1 MSKPCLPPP
10 VTGHYRDY
18 FPRRLGTHA
27 LPFLGPDDHS
37 LTRWLLHVSYLSR
50 EALGSW
56 LLGFPVWI
64 QELNLIGGCWKNKQ
78 ESNTMGLDKQR
89 PNKLQGGNYKKMA
102 EQLRWG
108 RCNSRCQPL
117 RRYLPRLGAS
127 RSNHH
132 YVVNQN
138 PWGEEWEGGSWE
150 GILWRKKKDE
160 WKSERKAVLGLRQ
173 GPSCPA
179 SSHGQWCMIS
189 QGCEKCSGVFSH
201 KLSKPTADCMQL
213 QDFLS
218 LRLV

>member
-10 VTGHYRDY
+10 VTRHYRDY

-27 LPFLGPDDHS
+27 LPFSGPDAHS

-89 PNKLQGGNYKKMA
+89 PNKLQGGNYKKRA

-117 RRYLPRLGAS
+117 SRYLPRLGAS

-132 YVVNQN
+132 YMVNQS
-138 PWGEEWEGGSWE
+138 PWGGEEWEGRSWE
-150 GILWRKKKDE
+150 GILWRKKKMNGRMKEKLCWVWGRDH
-160 WKSERKAVLGLRQ
+160 
-173 GPSCPA
+173 PA
-179 SSHGQWCMIS
+179 QHPLMAN
-189 QGCEKCSGVFSH
+189 GVW
-201 KLSKPTADCMQL
+201 
-213 QDFLS
+213 
-218 LRLV
+218 